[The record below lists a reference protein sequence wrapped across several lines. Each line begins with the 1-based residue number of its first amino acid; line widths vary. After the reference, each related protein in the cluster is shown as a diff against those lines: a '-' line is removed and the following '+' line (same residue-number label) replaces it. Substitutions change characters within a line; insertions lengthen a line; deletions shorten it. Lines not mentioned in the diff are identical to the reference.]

1 MDKKNIK
8 IAVLGAGI
16 SGLSTAYWLIKEGY
30 DVTVYE
36 ARRSPGGAMITET
49 IDDYLIDYGPN
60 SGLETTP
67 LIAELVD
74 EIGLKDEMVYANE
87 SSNTRYI
94 LRNNILH
101 PLPTGP
107 KAFLKTNLF
116 SLKAKLRLLK
126 EPFVGKSGDGYF
138 QSIAEFVE
146 RRLGKEFLDYAI
158 DPFVSGVFA
167 GDPAKLSVASAFP
180 KLYRLEEIYG
190 GLIKGMIL
198 GARERKKRN
207 EESKQSAKMFSFIN
221 GMQSFPKGIADK
233 IKENLRMNCIVEN
246 IEKDKDGFKIHYSE
260 QDFKID
266 ATADI
271 IFSTMPSYKASQIYS
286 SMEELTKKTLNEIY
300 YPPVMVLYLG
310 YKKENIGQ
318 PLDGFGFLIPSKE
331 RKSFLGAIWSSSIF
345 PNRAAD
351 DKASFTLFIG
361 GSRSPKLLDENHDQL
376 VEKVINEF
384 SEIMKIKG
392 EPDFIKTKFWE
403 KAIPQYNLGY
413 IQTESSLAKFEKE
426 NKGFFLGGNYLGGI
440 SVGDCIKNSEVN
452 FDRIKKYIEQ
462 EFNK

>member
-1 MDKKNIK
+1 MDKNKIR

-16 SGLSTAYWLIKEGY
+16 SGLTTAYWLLKEGY
-30 DVTVYE
+30 DVTVFE
-36 ARRSPGGAMITET
+36 SKRSPGGAMITENEN
-49 IDDYLIDYGPN
+49 DYLIDYGPN

-67 LIAELVD
+67 LISKIVEEV
-74 EIGLKDEMVYANE
+74 GLKDQMIYASE

-94 LRNNILH
+94 LKNNKLH
-101 PLPTGP
+101 PLPTDP
-107 KAFLKTNLF
+107 KAFLKTKLF
-116 SLKAKLRLLK
+116 SAKAKLRLLK
-126 EPFVGKSGDGYF
+126 EPFIGKSGDGYF

-146 RRLGKEFLDYAI
+146 HRLGKEFLDYAI

-190 GLIKGMIL
+190 GLMKGMIL

-221 GMQSFPKGIADK
+221 GMQSFPQAITDSIRKNVK
-233 IKENLRMNCIVEN
+233 LNCIVEN
-246 IEKDKDGFKIHYSE
+246 IDKVETGYKINYSE
-260 QDFKID
+260 QDFQFE
-266 ATADI
+266 AEADI
-271 IFSTMPSYKASQIYS
+271 VVSTMPAYKISGLYKD
-286 SMEELTKKTLNEIY
+286 MENETRKVLNKIY

-331 RKSFLGAIWSSSIF
+331 KKPFLGAIWSSTIF
-345 PNRAAD
+345 PNRSSEND
-351 DKASFTLFIG
+351 ASFTLFVG
-361 GSRSPKLLDENHDQL
+361 GSRNPEILDQNQDEL
-376 VEKVINEF
+376 IKKVIAEF
-384 SEIMKIKG
+384 VEIMDIKG
-392 EPDFIKTKFWE
+392 EPDLLKYKLWE

-413 IQTESSLAKFEKE
+413 IQTESVLRKFENE

-440 SVGDCIKNSEVN
+440 SVGDCVKNSEVN
-452 FDRIKKYIEQ
+452 FDRINQYVKES
-462 EFNK
+462 FG

>member
-1 MDKKNIK
+1 MDKSKIR

-30 DVTVYE
+30 NVTVFE
-36 ARRSPGGAMITET
+36 AQRSPGGAMVTEVT
-49 IDDYLIDYGPN
+49 DDYLIDYGPN

-67 LIAELVD
+67 LIAKIVD
-74 EIGLKDEMVYANE
+74 EVGLKDEMVYASE

-107 KAFLKTNLF
+107 KAFLKTKLF
-116 SLKAKLRLLK
+116 STKAKLRLLK
-126 EPFVGKSGDGYF
+126 EPFVGRSGDGYF

-207 EESKQSAKMFSFIN
+207 EESKQSAKMFSFVN
-221 GMQSFPKGIADK
+221 GMQTFPQAISNK
-233 IKENLRMNCIVEN
+233 IKDRVHLNCIVEN
-246 IEKDKDGFKIHYSE
+246 IKKFENGYKIYYSE
-260 QDFKID
+260 QDFKVE
-266 ATADI
+266 AETDI
-271 IFSTMPSYKASQIYS
+271 ILSTIPAYKVPDIYS
-286 SMEELTKKTLNEIY
+286 SMEDPTQKVLDNIY

-331 RKSFLGAIWSSSIF
+331 KKSFLGAIWSSSIF
-345 PNRAAD
+345 PNRAAE

-361 GSRSPKLLDENHDQL
+361 GSRSPNLLDENHEEL
-376 VEKVINEF
+376 IKKVISEF
-384 SEIMKIKG
+384 SELMQIKG
-392 EPDFIKTKFWE
+392 DPDFVKSNFWK

-413 IQTESSLAKFEKE
+413 VQTESVLSKFEKE

-440 SVGDCIKNSEVN
+440 SVGDCIKNSEIN
-452 FDRIKKYIEQ
+452 FKKI
-462 EFNK
+462 NKFVEEEYNS